1 MSEQPQVIT
10 LNNVN
15 SIELLNQFIDHAQ
28 KSGTFALPEAD
39 ILKRCRDVLLRGQID
54 SEIPAKAAR
63 NLFIQAVNKGQS
75 KGCYTLDDASM
86 LHKICQYVSS
96 HLDDPLPE
104 VQQQSAQAPQQAP
117 VQQASVQQASVP
129 VQEQAPVHHQSNPN
143 ISELNDLDELS
154 APIPLR
160 SSSGPRVI

>member
-28 KSGTFALPEAD
+28 KNGTFALPEAD

-54 SEIPAKAAR
+54 SEIPTKAAR

-104 VQQQSAQAPQQAP
+104 VQQVPLETPQQTDQVP
-117 VQQASVQQASVP
+117 LQESQLQEPSVQEP
-129 VQEQAPVHHQSNPN
+129 LIHHQSNPN

-160 SSSGPRVI
+160 SSGPRVI

>member
-39 ILKRCRDVLLRGQID
+39 ILKRCRDVLLRGVSD
-54 SEIPAKAAR
+54 PEIPAKSAR

-75 KGCYTLDDASM
+75 KGCYSLDDASM
-86 LHKICQYVSS
+86 LHKICQYVSA

-104 VQQQSAQAPQQAP
+104 VQQAPAPVQVPVPQEQQAQQAP
-117 VQQASVQQASVP
+117 A
-129 VQEQAPVHHQSNPN
+129 HHQSNPN

-160 SSSGPRVI
+160 SSGGPRVI

>member
-39 ILKRCRDVLLRGQID
+39 ILKRCRDVLLRGVSD
-54 SEIPAKAAR
+54 PEIPAKSAR

-75 KGCYTLDDASM
+75 KGCYSLDDASM
-86 LHKICQYVSS
+86 LHKICQYVSA

-104 VQQQSAQAPQQAP
+104 VQAQQAQVPQEQFPPTP
-117 VQQASVQQASVP
+117 VHQAQPAQ
-129 VQEQAPVHHQSNPN
+129 QAPVHHQSNPN

>member
-1 MSEQPQVIT
+1 MSEQSQVIT

-28 KSGTFALPEAD
+28 KNGTFALQEAD
-39 ILKRCRDVLLRGQID
+39 ILKRCRDVLLRGQVD
-54 SEIPAKAAR
+54 PEISIKAAR
-63 NLFIQAVNKGQS
+63 HSFIQAVNKGQS

-104 VQQQSAQAPQQAP
+104 VKTSAPQEQSQAP
-117 VQQASVQQASVP
+117 VQ
-129 VQEQAPVHHQSNPN
+129 QAPVHHQSNPN

-160 SSSGPRVI
+160 SSGGPRVI